1 MFNEKQKSNF
11 RKRLS
16 EIPDLGHRE
25 DGQRLK
31 LEELLN
37 EICGLADNDERTK
50 KEKQF
55 QEELLDIEN
64 YVAYLKGRSKI

>member
-1 MFNEKQKSNF
+1 MFNEKQKSDF

-25 DGQRLK
+25 DGQGLK

-37 EICGLADNDERTK
+37 EICSLADNDDRTK

-55 QEELLDIEN
+55 QDQLLDLEN
-64 YVAYLKGRSKI
+64 HVAYLKGRWKI